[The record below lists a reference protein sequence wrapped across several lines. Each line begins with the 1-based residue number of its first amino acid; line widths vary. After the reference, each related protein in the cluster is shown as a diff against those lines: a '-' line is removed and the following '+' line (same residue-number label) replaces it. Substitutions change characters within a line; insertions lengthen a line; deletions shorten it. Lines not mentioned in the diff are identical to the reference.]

1 MGIPKSP
8 GFQYIQY
15 TKSWSWLGW
24 LGVPPWL
31 WKPPY
36 IYILWIPR
44 GYHTMVGALPPQGSF
59 PSCFQPI
66 TNSSWSAGTQKIL
79 RLASISPGM
88 PHLWPQ
94 DTSTRFSSHRRFAH
108 ESNPSLTLKIA
119 VKHGQDWRP
128 QSVKYGKWLGLTR
141 HNPMVQVLMR
151 RNYWNHN
158 IYTRISIT

>member
-1 MGIPKSP
+1 MSIDIIWVFLEWVSP
-8 GFQYIQY
+8 SHHGFNIFNILSHGHDLDDWGYPHDF
-15 TKSWSWLGW
+15 GNHH
-24 LGVPPWL
+24 
-31 WKPPY
+31 

-151 RNYWNHN
+151 RNY
-158 IYTRISIT
+158 

>member
-1 MGIPKSP
+1 MVMTWMIGGTPMTLETTI
-8 GFQYIQY
+8 
-15 TKSWSWLGW
+15 
-24 LGVPPWL
+24 
-31 WKPPY
+31 Y

-151 RNYWNHN
+151 RNY
-158 IYTRISIT
+158 